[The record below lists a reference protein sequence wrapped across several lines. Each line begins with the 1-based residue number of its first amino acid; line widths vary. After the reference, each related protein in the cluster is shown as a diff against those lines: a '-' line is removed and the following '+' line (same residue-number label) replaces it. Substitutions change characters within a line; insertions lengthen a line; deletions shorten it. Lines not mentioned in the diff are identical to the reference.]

1 MSRENKKSKENR
13 KREEN
18 KKSIITSV
26 FAVIILI
33 GVFLIYSSYSK
44 MQRLQAELN
53 SKICRRIFKKLRK
66 QLPML

>member
-1 MSRENKKSKENR
+1 MNGENKKSKENR

-33 GVFLIYSSYSK
+33 GVF
-44 MQRLQAELN
+44 
-53 SKICRRIFKKLRK
+53 
-66 QLPML
+66 

>member
-33 GVFLIYSSYSK
+33 GVFLIY
-44 MQRLQAELN
+44 LQHKTLLHFV
-53 SKICRRIFKKLRK
+53 SITVFYYLS
-66 QLPML
+66 P

>member
-1 MSRENKKSKENR
+1 MNGENKKSKENR

-44 MQRLQAELN
+44 
-53 SKICRRIFKKLRK
+53 S
-66 QLPML
+66 

>member
-1 MSRENKKSKENR
+1 MNGENKKSKENR

-33 GVFLIYSSYSK
+33 GVFLIYSSY
-44 MQRLQAELN
+44 
-53 SKICRRIFKKLRK
+53 
-66 QLPML
+66 